1 MDDASRDGME
11 RAEGMIPSE
20 LGRLDGWMIRMKET
34 GTENLMHD
42 EILERNKNLNRG
54 FRKLNVWR
62 EAIELYA
69 FEKKVFG
76 EIKGMSF
83 KIRDQVLDSAFSIHS
98 NIAEGYCRRSIKEY
112 IQFVNVALGSC
123 GENYSQM
130 YALLKSGEISKGTF
144 DEFDKQHC
152 SVENKLVNL
161 AKSLSKKMK
170 TGQDWN
176 SDYKT

>member
-1 MDDASRDGME
+1 M
-11 RAEGMIPSE
+11 
-20 LGRLDGWMIRMKET
+20 
-34 GTENLMHD
+34 D

-62 EAIELYA
+62 EAVELYV
-69 FEKKVFG
+69 FEKG
-76 EIKGMSF
+76 ILDQIRGISF
-83 KIRDQVLDSAFSIHS
+83 KIKDQILASGFSISS
-98 NIAEGYCRRSIKEY
+98 NLAEGYCRKSIKEY
-112 IQFVNVALGSC
+112 IQFVNVALGSA

-130 YALLKSGEISKGTF
+130 FALLKSEEISQSTF
-144 DEFDKQHC
+144 DEFDKRHYG
-152 SVENKLVNL
+152 VENKLINL